1 MEMLILWS
9 DVGLMTL
16 EEDVFADLSEGKDP
30 SLFLKA
36 NPNMN
41 RRKYINSRSEVAI
54 LSCHGLELRIEQKRA
69 AHDDG
74 PIHDTCL
81 CV

>member
-1 MEMLILWS
+1 MEMLILWP

-30 SLFLKA
+30 ALFPKA
-36 NPNMN
+36 NPNLDQ
-41 RRKYINSRSEVAI
+41 RKYIYSRSEVAV
-54 LSCHGLELRIEQKRA
+54 LSSH
-69 AHDDG
+69 
-74 PIHDTCL
+74 